1 MPTWRLTTEI
11 LNAAIEGFEQ
21 QKSRID
27 AQIAELKAMLPGGGV
42 VPDAQPKAGSG
53 RRVVSAAGRGRIKE
67 AQQRR
72 RAKARE
78 EADNLPMVAEG
89 PKRRRKMSAA
99 GKAAIADAQ
108 KKRWA
113 AKKAEEEQPKVA
125 ATKKLARKK
134 GASKRPVK
142 AAQKSRDSKQPKVA
156 FLSEANSQPAV
167 KKLDH
172 VL

>member
-27 AQIAELKAMLPGGGV
+27 AQIAELKAMLPGGCV

-53 RRVVSAAGRGRIKE
+53 RRVVSAAGQGRMKE

-108 KKRWA
+108 KETLGSKESGRGTA
-113 AKKAEEEQPKVA
+113 ESCCNKEVGQKEGGIEKA
-125 ATKKLARKK
+125 
-134 GASKRPVK
+134 
-142 AAQKSRDSKQPKVA
+142 
-156 FLSEANSQPAV
+156 SEGGTE
-167 KKLDH
+167 K
-172 VL
+172 